1 MLRVQNV
8 TGVRTVSAAA
18 TVAALV
24 FGGRGLL
31 GTLPLA
37 WDVPRSV
44 LVAGTVIAGVAAV
57 VVLVAAVRARDR
69 RALAIAV
76 SALALAVAWGVPGP
90 VGSALF
96 FVAQGALVAFGLL
109 TVWTARGV
117 QRTLGWVVTVA
128 AAVWFVVGVLTQT
141 VAPPSTSQELLVVVY
156 SIPGLLQAVA
166 YLAAAVLV
174 AVPLLRTVGAGAGW
188 LWDSAEVR

>member
-1 MLRVQNV
+1 MQDIA
-8 TGVRTVSAAA
+8 GVRVVSAAA

-24 FGGRGLL
+24 FGVRGLV
-31 GTLPLA
+31 GSLPFA
-37 WDVPRSV
+37 FGVPQSV
-44 LVAGTVIAGVAAV
+44 LLVATVIGGLAGV
-57 VVLVAAVRARDR
+57 VVLIGAVRARDR

-76 SALALAVAWGVPGP
+76 SVLAFALAWIAPGP
-90 VGSALF
+90 VGSALS
-96 FVAQGALVAFGLL
+96 FVAQAALVAFGLL

-128 AAVWFVVGVLTQT
+128 AALWFVVGVLIQT
-141 VAPPSTSQELLVVVY
+141 VVPLSTSQEFLVVAFA
-156 SIPGLLQAVA
+156 IPGLLQAVA

-174 AVPLLRTVGAGAGW
+174 AVPLLRTLGAGAGR